1 VVAQA
6 LLVEMVDE
14 LFRVCQDLNTG
25 EAKPAAA
32 WPQMCVKSIPAKFP
46 FYTEK
51 GKAVPRWIP
60 KEVVEP
66 VAWPLS
72 WTLHRGGAL
81 ALARSRGLDAVV
93 AFLLEQQM
101 PDEADPEADLPV
113 GDIFPGPLFVDKK
126 HSRPAPLGSTPQRD
140 DDPAWADLKEQCRAG
155 PMSCGDYTLHPAVW
169 PQPADGA

>member
-1 VVAQA
+1 
-6 LLVEMVDE
+6 M
-14 LFRVCQDLNTG
+14 
-25 EAKPAAA
+25 
-32 WPQMCVKSIPAKFP
+32 
-46 FYTEK
+46 
-51 GKAVPRWIP
+51 
-60 KEVVEP
+60 
-66 VAWPLS
+66 AWPLS
-72 WTLHRGGAL
+72 WTLHQGGAL